1 MSFNQSTPRPRTR
14 TTASCGKATRIW
26 TSIHS
31 PARSPSSTTSTTI
44 RSSRSRSSSSEAV
57 GTSCRPSP
65 SRFAQPTGPQAS
77 RRRRRGLGSRSE
89 RSLPTACAA
98 TRRTP
103 ASPPRPSRTPSSA
116 PSSKSTFR
124 GPTARP
130 EAGAQRAHN
139 RRRRARGA
147 RCSPRAAAPR
157 QLPSPAC
164 TATPTFWRCKKR
176 RSRPS
181 AAPAARQAGTAARK
195 GRLAGRGRR
204 RGEAGT
210 LPSIN
215 SEMRAAR
222 QTHEIYISAP
232 PYQFRNKHKA
242 GFL

>member
-14 TTASCGKATRIW
+14 TTASRGKATRVW
-26 TSIHS
+26 TSIRS
-31 PARSPSSTTSTTI
+31 TARSPSSTTSTT
-44 RSSRSRSSSSEAV
+44 SSSSRRRRREAV

-116 PSSKSTFR
+116 PFSKSTFR

-130 EAGAQRAHN
+130 EADAQRPRN
-139 RRRRARGA
+139 RRARGA

-181 AAPAARQAGTAARK
+181 AAPAARQAGTAAKR
-195 GRLAGRGRR
+195 GRLVGRGQR
-204 RGEAGT
+204 RGAAGT
-210 LPSIN
+210 LPSIS

-222 QTHEIYISAP
+222 QTH
-232 PYQFRNKHKA
+232 
-242 GFL
+242 GV